1 MQDLIRFLI
10 KELADTDD
18 VDIEEIDKG
27 AFTDI
32 EIYMDKDEV
41 GKVIGKQGR
50 IAKALRAIVKA
61 AAAKRH
67 IRCNIVI
74 KERGKNGNAEAS
86 VVDAEAETETE
97 ADAE

>member
-1 MQDLIRFLI
+1 MQDLIKFLI

-18 VDIEEIDKG
+18 ADIEEIDKG
-27 AFTDI
+27 GFTDI
-32 EIYMDKDEV
+32 EIYMDKNEV

-50 IAKALRAIVKA
+50 IAKAFRTIVKA

-74 KERGKNGNAEAS
+74 KERGKKGGA
-86 VVDAEAETETE
+86 VVAIEEEE
-97 ADAE
+97 SIVEEE